1 MTTHVFIV
9 DINTFK
15 YHLEYMFAGTGARD
29 CTIDFNNNENTN
41 MHYATENN
49 LVSLIADIKRIAS
62 IEFPLVKLLSNSTI
76 YLFAKV
82 EVALHQ
88 LPPFPSAKS
97 L

>member
-49 LVSLIADIKRIAS
+49 LVSLIADIKRIK
-62 IEFPLVKLLSNSTI
+62 IGDFVI
-76 YLFAKV
+76 FYLK
-82 EVALHQ
+82 
-88 LPPFPSAKS
+88 
-97 L
+97 